1 MRILVQTCLLAVII
15 SLSACG
21 DSEEKKAVPFRPIQS
36 IVFLDK
42 STSAGGGYTEFALQ
56 KYNRTLKDLVNGNI
70 RGRGDRMD
78 IYYIHENT
86 TKAEAFSGMSK
97 AVIAEDTSDMNPTDK
112 EAITNDF
119 ELSLRKEK
127 NEFQSQA
134 LHHMMAQNATA
145 TNQQTDIWAT
155 LEVVKRIADTAAAV
169 KVYYLS
175 DMIEST
181 KGTNRRDFHINPPQ
195 SREQAVEWAKADA
208 EILKKD
214 YQSLPFDKITIHFV
228 LPFEPTSTTREN
240 NPDVTYYWEELF
252 RLLGYKKKVE
262 EVN

>member
-1 MRILVQTCLLAVII
+1 MKILVKTCLLLAII
-15 SLSACG
+15 GLSACG
-21 DSEEKKAVPFRPIQS
+21 DEEKKAVLFRPIQS

-56 KYNRTLKDLVNGNI
+56 KYNRTLKDLVNSNI

-86 TKAEAFSGMSK
+86 TKAEAFSGTSK
-97 AVIAEDTSDMNPTDK
+97 ATIAEDTSDMNPTDK

-127 NEFQSQA
+127 TDFQNQA
-134 LHHMMAQNATA
+134 LRHLLTENATA

-155 LEVVKRIADTAAAV
+155 LEVIKRIADTAAAIQ
-169 KVYYLS
+169 VYYMS
-175 DMIEST
+175 DMIESA
-181 KGTNRRDFHINPPQ
+181 KGANRRDFHTSPPQ
-195 SREQAVEWAKADA
+195 SREQAVNWAKTDAD
-208 EILKKD
+208 ILRKD
-214 YQSLPFDKITIHFV
+214 YQSLPFDKMAIHFV

-240 NPDVTYYWEELF
+240 NPNVTYYWEELF
-252 RLLGYKKKVE
+252 RLLGYKKQVQ